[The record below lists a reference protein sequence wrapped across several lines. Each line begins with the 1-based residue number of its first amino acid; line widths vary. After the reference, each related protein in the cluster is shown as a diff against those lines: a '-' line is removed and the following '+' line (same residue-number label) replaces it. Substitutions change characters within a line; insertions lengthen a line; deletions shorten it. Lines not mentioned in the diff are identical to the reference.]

1 MTSNLISKKNPNNLI
16 QFDFDSDVQEAY
28 HFLRGNISFQERNN
42 PLKTICVVSHSRSE
56 GKTAVA
62 LNLAIS
68 FANSGHKTLFVDS
81 DLRKPVH
88 EKRLGNADKG
98 LATVLFKNEDP
109 DEAIMVS
116 QVENLFYLPC
126 GRDVENTCEML
137 SSARYKEILDKLSRV
152 YDKIIID
159 TPALSNVIDGYEIAS
174 MTDGAI
180 IVIRNRFPETQR
192 LTNMVKQLKMANVN
206 ILGAVLNKVPM
217 NEYRRKYNW
226 YHDDWQASKR
236 KKTGTG

>member
-1 MTSNLISKKNPNNLI
+1 MTSSLISRMSPNNLI
-16 QFDFDSDVQEAY
+16 QFNFETDVQEAY
-28 HFLRGNISFQERNN
+28 HFLRGNISFYERKK

-62 LNLAIS
+62 MNLAIS
-68 FANSGHKTLFVDS
+68 FANCGQKTLFVDS
-81 DLRKPVH
+81 DLRKPVL
-88 EKRLGNADKG
+88 EKRLGNAEKG
-98 LATVLFKNEDP
+98 LATILFRNEEP
-109 DEAIMVS
+109 TEAIVNA

-126 GRDVENTCEML
+126 GRDVENTYEML
-137 SSARYKEILDKLSRV
+137 SSARFKDILDKLSQE

-206 ILGAVLNKVPM
+206 VIGAVLNKVPM
-217 NEYRRKYNW
+217 NEYRRKYNR
-226 YHDDWQASKR
+226 YHDDWQDVKKKRTSAS
-236 KKTGTG
+236 

>member
-1 MTSNLISKKNPNNLI
+1 MNPANLL
-16 QFDFDSDVQEAY
+16 QFEFETDVQEAY
-28 HFLRGNISFQERNN
+28 HFLRGNISFYERKN

-62 LNLAIS
+62 LNLAVS
-68 FANSGHKTLFVDS
+68 FANCGQKTLFVDS

-98 LATVLFKNEDP
+98 LATILFRNEDP
-109 DEAIMVS
+109 DGAILNA
-116 QVENLFYLPC
+116 QVENLSYLPC
-126 GRDVENTCEML
+126 GRDVDNTGEML
-137 SSARYKEILDKLSRV
+137 SSARFRDILDKLSQK

-159 TPALSNVIDGYEIAS
+159 TPALSHVIDGYEIAS

-206 ILGAVLNKVPM
+206 IIGAVLNKVPM
-217 NEYRRKYNW
+217 NEYRRKYNR
-226 YHDDWQASKR
+226 YHDDWQDVKKR
-236 KKTGTG
+236 RTSAG